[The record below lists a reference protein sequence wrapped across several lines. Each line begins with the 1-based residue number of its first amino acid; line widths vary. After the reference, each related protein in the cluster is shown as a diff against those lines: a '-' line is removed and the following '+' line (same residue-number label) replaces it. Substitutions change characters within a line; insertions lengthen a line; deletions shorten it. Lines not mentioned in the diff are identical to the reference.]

1 MFGTYENLLPF
12 LKEIRKISTVIPN
25 LHKSLHFH
33 FESILLDKTWQVQA
47 NIIEDHIQHLGCL
60 IIYFIENE
68 VFCEQLAK
76 SIIWIMAIMQKYN
89 YNDILFREKKLSAS

>member
-33 FESILLDKTWQVQA
+33 FESILLDKT
-47 NIIEDHIQHLGCL
+47 
-60 IIYFIENE
+60 
-68 VFCEQLAK
+68 
-76 SIIWIMAIMQKYN
+76 
-89 YNDILFREKKLSAS
+89 